1 MSYILPNRWYRQ
13 KDGKQLGP
21 YTIPELFRFVETSEA
36 RPEERVEAESG
47 TEWLTIAEVL
57 RRSNGSGSEDA
68 SSNQSLASQMTLDP
82 KENPSSGRNYVL
94 RHWRGDLSLGLSYW
108 VNLFFLTLVL
118 RLLFAMIGE
127 EDLSSKTSY
136 YQFAVI
142 ITSLVLATMLIAV
155 WQIVGTWRSSD
166 RHTSRGGRKFWA
178 ITAKVLL
185 ILGALR
191 GGLEYASSEIPTVI
205 NAWRYATTMSALSP
219 PEFRTLRGATEIE
232 LSGGI
237 HAGTAAGLEALLNQS
252 PRARVLH
259 LASDGGNLA
268 EGHAIAAM
276 VRTRGLDTYVRSRC
290 LSACSIVFLAGRNRL
305 LRDGAQLGFHAPTI
319 VTAGI
324 QGAQIVS
331 EEQRRLAST
340 GVPDWFVS
348 KAFAVSGDA
357 MWFPTIEELFNA
369 RVITSTTN
377 GRHLSPGRPNPLM
390 TLEQAERSLRGMALG
405 AALERVEPVA
415 FRELA
420 IATRETMNDGGTEG
434 EIVSALERRMSP
446 IYIRS
451 LPLLQDRQ
459 MVTTI
464 KTIIE
469 TARQLSASNPR
480 LCRDWL
486 MHKPGQPVPNIAQY
500 ISGQQQAALVQT
512 MADVITAAADPRQRT
527 APPRQAPPQL
537 DQVIRRLEARLPR
550 GQLSILHTI
559 ESPSHSP
566 NIICSLIVELY
577 TEVLRLSE
585 RDAGSLLRFM
595 LSNA

>member
-13 KDGKQLGP
+13 KDDKQLGP

-36 RPEERVEAESG
+36 RPEERVEAEGG

-57 RRSNGSGSEDA
+57 RRSNDSGSELA
-68 SSNQSLASQMTLDP
+68 SSNPSLASQMTLDSRRKP
-82 KENPSSGRNYVL
+82 RSGGNYIL
-94 RHWRGDLSLGLSYW
+94 RHWRGDLSLGFSYW
-108 VNLFFLTLVL
+108 VNIVFLTLILLV
-118 RLLFAMIGE
+118 LFAMIGE

-276 VRTRGLDTYVRSRC
+276 VRARGLDTYVRSRC
-290 LSACSIVFLAGRNRL
+290 LSACSIVFLAGRN
-305 LRDGAQLGFHAPTI
+305 
-319 VTAGI
+319 
-324 QGAQIVS
+324 
-331 EEQRRLAST
+331 
-340 GVPDWFVS
+340 
-348 KAFAVSGDA
+348 
-357 MWFPTIEELFNA
+357 
-369 RVITSTTN
+369 
-377 GRHLSPGRPNPLM
+377 
-390 TLEQAERSLRGMALG
+390 
-405 AALERVEPVA
+405 
-415 FRELA
+415 
-420 IATRETMNDGGTEG
+420 
-434 EIVSALERRMSP
+434 
-446 IYIRS
+446 
-451 LPLLQDRQ
+451 
-459 MVTTI
+459 
-464 KTIIE
+464 
-469 TARQLSASNPR
+469 
-480 LCRDWL
+480 
-486 MHKPGQPVPNIAQY
+486 
-500 ISGQQQAALVQT
+500 
-512 MADVITAAADPRQRT
+512 
-527 APPRQAPPQL
+527 
-537 DQVIRRLEARLPR
+537 
-550 GQLSILHTI
+550 
-559 ESPSHSP
+559 
-566 NIICSLIVELY
+566 SLI
-577 TEVLRLSE
+577 R
-585 RDAGSLLRFM
+585 
-595 LSNA
+595 